1 MNLPASR
8 AARLDRPFRI
18 GGGSGPTRVL
28 MELRPC
34 FDGYA
39 GIPQE
44 TRLLFSAF
52 ARSPGLEAGGLLNGA
67 SALRAMRPR
76 HGRTIEGQGIFAQ
89 SSHLIALDS
98 GHQTI
103 SRGRRIARRLLPKPI
118 MHRLEMIERRGT
130 VEKLDTLLDPD
141 LFEDWLWMRL
151 FRLGL
156 TPQERHL
163 LLKARYPVPQ
173 LAWHEAAALAT
184 TNRPRQRVQLD
195 MRNGGWDIHL
205 AHTPSPYDVKGGR
218 LIVRYH
224 DAIPLLWPHTI
235 SHAVEHARGHYRML
249 RANVADGAWFVCTSQ
264 PVLEDLLR
272 IFPSAEKRTLV
283 IPTMSSAVFRPD
295 IRSPAE
301 IRSIIGRG
309 RAAAANRLRDHS
321 GGEPDATV
329 DAGAEAATDPSEQQ
343 ADEPFIMAVSTME
356 PRKNYGLLMRAAAT
370 ARRGGA
376 RFRLAIVANPGWR
389 SEGEVQLLKR
399 LVAEG
404 IAYHLVDVSSMDLRA
419 LYTAAH
425 AVVCPSRA
433 EGFDLATVEAMACGA
448 PVLASDI
455 PVHRWVCADAA
466 KYFDPYDEDALALLL
481 TRIAASP
488 RREGMLGDLSDRA
501 LRRARLYSRS
511 ALEPRWDEALQQV
524 MAAGPRARAS

>member
-1 MNLPASR
+1 MNQLATS
-8 AARLDRPFRI
+8 AARRDLPLHSGRTRPI
-18 GGGSGPTRVL
+18 RVL

-52 ARSPGLEAGGLLNGA
+52 ARSPDFEAGGLLNGGA
-67 SALRAMRPR
+67 SPRSALPKR
-76 HGRTIEGQGIFAQ
+76 GRVVEGQGIFAQ
-89 SSHLIALDS
+89 SAQLIALDS
-98 GHQTI
+98 GQQMI
-103 SRGRRIARRLLPKPI
+103 PRGRRIARKLLPKQV
-118 MHRLEMIERRGT
+118 MHRLEAIERRGT
-130 VEKLDTLLDPD
+130 VERLDTLLDPD

-163 LLKARYPVPQ
+163 LLQARYPVPQ
-173 LAWHEAAALAT
+173 LAWQEAAALAN
-184 TNRPRQRVQLD
+184 TNRLRRRVQLD
-195 MRNGGWDIHL
+195 MRGGGWDIHL
-205 AHTPSPYDVKGGR
+205 AHTPCPYRLRGGR
-218 LIVRYH
+218 LVVRYH

-249 RANVADGAWFVCTSQ
+249 QANVADGAWFVCTSE
-264 PVLEDLLR
+264 PVREDLLR
-272 IFPSAEKRTLV
+272 IFPSVERRAV
-283 IPTMSSAVFRPD
+283 IIPTMSSAVFRPD
-295 IRSPAE
+295 IRPPDE
-301 IRSIIGRG
+301 IRSIVGRG
-309 RAAAANRLRDHS
+309 RAAATAKLRDVARDGDVGTAGGGAS
-321 GGEPDATV
+321 GDLL
-329 DAGAEAATDPSEQQ
+329 
-343 ADEPFIMAVSTME
+343 DEPFIMAVSTLE

-389 SEGEVQLLKR
+389 SEDEVRLLKR
-399 LVAEG
+399 LIAEDVVH
-404 IAYHLVDVSSMDLRA
+404 HLVDVSSLDLRA

-455 PVHRWVCADAA
+455 PVHRWVCGDAA
-466 KYFDPYDEDALALLL
+466 KYFDPYDEDALSLLL
-481 TRIAASP
+481 SRVAGLP
-488 RREGMLGDLSDRA
+488 RDQGLLGDLRDRA

-511 ALEPRWDEALQQV
+511 ALEPRWHEVLHDV
-524 MAAGPRARAS
+524 VAG